1 MVKALTV
8 GTATAQPGTI
18 QYGRWEALGHPTGHD
33 EFLPVILAQGREE
46 GPCLW
51 LTAGI
56 HGPEQAGPA
65 VLYRLIT
72 QALVDQLRGTIV
84 AIPALNPAGLRT
96 SQREPYHVDK
106 DPNRLWPD
114 GKPKKP
120 PDPDREPPSS
130 LEQAYARLYDEIVAS
145 ADMLIDYHNAWT
157 GSIPFAFRDR
167 VLYRADG
174 GAAKLQGEGPQA
186 EGQQGEARKAEAEAL
201 SEKQGEMLQA
211 FGHTIIREFPAEKY
225 IDEDL
230 HRSTSGS
237 VLLLDHAPSFTVEL
251 GGGQM
256 PDPAI
261 VAAAAAG
268 TRNVL
273 RWAGMLEGEPE
284 PIEGVPVI
292 DLGFPVRRCMTPR
305 VAEACVVLHRV
316 ESGDRLQ
323 VGDPVAEVRDV
334 WGRPLGEGLLR
345 AEFDGFVMGRSHG
358 IYFYPGEPVLG
369 MAIRDEA
376 PLVAPYPEDF
386 FTVKP

>member
-1 MVKALTV
+1 MSLTL
-8 GTATAQPGTI
+8 GTATARPGTI
-18 QYGRWEALGHPTGHD
+18 QYGRWEALGHPTGHA
-33 EFLPVILAQGREE
+33 EFLPVLIAQGREE

-65 VLYRLIT
+65 VLYRLLT
-72 QALVDQLRGTIV
+72 QALVDQMRGTLV

-96 SQREPYHVDK
+96 SQRQPYHVDK

-120 PDPDREPPSS
+120 PDPDKEPPSS
-130 LEQAYARLYDEIVAS
+130 LELAYARLYDEIVAS
-145 ADMLIDYHNAWT
+145 ADYLIDYHNAWT
-157 GSIPFAFRDR
+157 GSIPFSFRDR
-167 VLYRADG
+167 VLYRE
-174 GAAKLQGEGPQA
+174 GEGH
-186 EGQQGEARKAEAEAL
+186 KAAAEAL
-201 SEKQGEMLQA
+201 SERQEEMLRA

-230 HRSTSGS
+230 HRSTSAA
-237 VLLLDHAPSFTVEL
+237 VLLLDQIPAFTVEL

-268 TRNVL
+268 TRNVM
-273 RWAGMLEGEPE
+273 RWAGMLDGDPE
-284 PIEGVPVI
+284 PIEDVPVI

-305 VAEACVVLHRV
+305 VTEACVVLHLV
-316 ESGDRLQ
+316 QAGDPVQ
-323 VGDPVAEVRDV
+323 EGDPVAEVRDV

-345 AEFDGFVMGRSHG
+345 AEYDGFVMGRSHG
-358 IYFYPGEPVLG
+358 IYFYPGEAVLG

-386 FTVKP
+386 FEVKE

>member
-1 MVKALTV
+1 MTTALIV
-8 GTATAQPGTI
+8 GTATAQPGSI
-18 QYGRWEALGHPTGHD
+18 RYGRWEALGHPTGHA

-72 QALVDQLRGTIV
+72 QSLVDQLRGTIV

-96 SQREPYHVDK
+96 GKREPYHVDK

-114 GKPKKP
+114 GKPQKP

-130 LEQAYARLYDEIVAS
+130 LERAYARLYDEIVAS
-145 ADMLIDYHNAWT
+145 AGFLIDYHNAWT
-157 GSIPFAFRDR
+157 GSIPFSFRDR
-167 VLYRADG
+167 VLYRS
-174 GAAKLQGEGPQA
+174 GEGTA
-186 EGQQGEARKAEAEAL
+186 SGEPDARKAKAEAL
-201 SEKQGEMLQA
+201 SARQGEMLRA
-211 FGHTIIREFPAEKY
+211 FGHTVVREFPPERY
-225 IDEDL
+225 IYKDL
-230 HRSTSGS
+230 HRSTSGA
-237 VLLLDHAPSFTVEL
+237 VLLLDHIPSFTVEL

-261 VAAAAAG
+261 VAAAVAG

-273 RWAGMLEGEPE
+273 RWAGMLDGEPE

-305 VAEACVVLHRV
+305 VDEACVVLHLV
-316 ESGDRLQ
+316 QSGDRVQ
-323 VGDPVAEVRDV
+323 KGDPVAEVRDV

-345 AEFDGFVMGRSHG
+345 ADYDGFVMGRSHG

-376 PLVAPYPEDF
+376 PLVAPYPDDF
-386 FTVKP
+386 FKAEP

>member
-1 MVKALTV
+1 MTLTI
-8 GTATAQPGTI
+8 GTAHAQPGTI
-18 QYGRWEALGHPTGHD
+18 QYGRWEALGHPTGHG
-33 EFLPVILAQGREE
+33 EFLPVILAQGREQ

-56 HGPEQAGPA
+56 HGPEQAGPT
-65 VLYRLIT
+65 VLYQLIT
-72 QALVDQLRGTIV
+72 QALVDHLRGTLV

-96 SQREPYHVDK
+96 SQRKPYHADK

-114 GKPKKP
+114 GKPEKP

-130 LEQAYARLYDEIVAS
+130 LELAYARLYDEIVAC
-145 ADMLIDYHNAWT
+145 ADFLIDYHNAWT
-157 GSIPFAFRDR
+157 GSIPFSFRDR
-167 VLYRADG
+167 VLYRADDEAQTEG
-174 GAAKLQGEGPQA
+174 PEGEGQPR
-186 EGQQGEARKAEAEAL
+186 EARKAEAEAL

-230 HRSTSGS
+230 HRSTSAA
-237 VLLLDHAPSFTVEL
+237 VLLLDHIPAFTVEL

-273 RWAGMLEGEPE
+273 RWAGMLDGDLE

-305 VAEACVVLHRV
+305 VDQACVVLHLV
-316 ESGDRLQ
+316 EPGDRVQ

-386 FTVKP
+386 FAIKP